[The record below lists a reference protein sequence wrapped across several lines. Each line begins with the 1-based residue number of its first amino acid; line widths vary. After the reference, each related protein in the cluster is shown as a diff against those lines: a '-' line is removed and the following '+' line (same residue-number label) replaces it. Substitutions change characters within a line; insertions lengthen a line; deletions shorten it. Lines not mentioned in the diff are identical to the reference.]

1 MTAMFLLWM
10 AVGVVV
16 GVAHARALWRTAH
29 RRNGAAWYGVAWR
42 LPLVGIVLVV
52 SALVGR
58 LLPAAAG
65 WAAGL
70 AIAGVIFLV
79 SQRQWM

>member
-1 MTAMFLLWM
+1 MSAMFLLWM
-10 AVGVVV
+10 AIGVAV

-29 RRNGAAWYGVAWR
+29 CRNGAAWYGVAWR

-58 LLPAAAG
+58 LLPATVG

-70 AIAGVIFLV
+70 VFAGVIFLV
-79 SQRQWM
+79 SQRRWM